1 MSAPQ
6 APCCP
11 CSTGSDSQN
20 IPCNPCKMNVPKK
33 KKKER
38 SQTPLGQ
45 KFGLGLLC
53 RSSQRITDSE
63 ELFIFQIMNQRPHK
77 KELN

>member
-33 KKKER
+33 KKKKNV
-38 SQTPLGQ
+38 P
-45 KFGLGLLC
+45 
-53 RSSQRITDSE
+53 
-63 ELFIFQIMNQRPHK
+63 RPHWVRNLGWVFFAAQV
-77 KELN
+77 KESLTRKNSSSFR